1 MRRTLVCVIIL
12 FIIQGVLLFWCY
24 LEHKKHFEKN
34 PTKEVETE
42 VQFEPQ
48 INAVDLEMLEIVKTK
63 MFQDLIKYNYI
74 NELRAYEIIKEI
86 KKNSS
91 IYNVKPEFLY
101 AVLWRES
108 RFRNDVEHK
117 RVFVKSLKKDV
128 QAVGMGAIIWE
139 FWGQDLKQNTSLKEK
154 DDLNIWKKNIEAT
167 AYILGYLKTKPKLK
181 ERSLKESVTIRYYGK
196 YAKYYTNSIIKKTSE
211 VSGS

>member
-12 FIIQGVLLFWCY
+12 FIIQDVLLFWAY
-24 LEHKKHFEKN
+24 SEHKKHFEN
-34 PTKEVETE
+34 HLVKEIEKD

-48 INAVDLEMLEIVKTK
+48 VNTIDLEMLEIVKTK
-63 MFQDLIKYNYI
+63 MFRDLIKYNYI

-91 IYNVKPEFLY
+91 IYNIKPEFLY

-117 RVFVKSLKKDV
+117 RVFVKALQKNV
-128 QAVGMGAIIWE
+128 QAIGMGAIIWE

-154 DDLNIWKKNIEAT
+154 DDLNIWEKNIEAT

-196 YAKYYTNSIIKKTSE
+196 YAEYYTNSIIKKTSE